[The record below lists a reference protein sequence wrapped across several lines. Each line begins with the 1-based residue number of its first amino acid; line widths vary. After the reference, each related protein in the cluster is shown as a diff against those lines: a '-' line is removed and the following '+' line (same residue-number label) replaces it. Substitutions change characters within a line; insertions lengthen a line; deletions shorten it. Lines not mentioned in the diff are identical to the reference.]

1 MVSRSL
7 RFWATTLTSGACD
20 VSQDA
25 RRSAREEIV
34 FHVRGERWGEMAE
47 GHYGSHSS
55 FATAGMLVLIQNFRS
70 HRPRRHLGWR
80 ICTVHEARPTTLDM
94 ASRTAVNEGDIKK
107 WKKRLTRSSIV
118 SSWSTLSGVKYATI
132 GCESRL
138 NLRKKVE
145 ALTQMPLPPAMR
157 GLCGHCESLLH

>member
-1 MVSRSL
+1 MDVALAQACFEETPKKPVVAQDSWSSRVEKGMVSRSL

-107 WKKRLTRSSIV
+107 WKKKAHSIIDRIELV
-118 SSWSTLSGVKYATI
+118 DFV
-132 GCESRL
+132 
-138 NLRKKVE
+138 
-145 ALTQMPLPPAMR
+145 R
-157 GLCGHCESLLH
+157 GEICNYRM